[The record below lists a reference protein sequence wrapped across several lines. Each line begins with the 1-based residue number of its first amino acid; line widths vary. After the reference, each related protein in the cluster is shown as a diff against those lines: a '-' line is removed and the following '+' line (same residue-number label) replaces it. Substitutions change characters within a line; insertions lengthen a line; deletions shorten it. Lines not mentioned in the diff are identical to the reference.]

1 MNATTLP
8 GESKARAGQTADSET
23 GPVDV
28 FAESFQLANW
38 QVRPQR
44 NQLYDSSQEET
55 RRLEPR
61 LMKLLCVLAH
71 RQGEVLTREQLDDL
85 LWPDSIVNENSLTRA
100 ISELRRK
107 LTPSS
112 ASASVFIETIPKK
125 GYRLAVPIELSPEL
139 ASPKNNSHGIR
150 GKACLHPVISYESAE
165 KRTSAYATLLMAAV
179 LIVMVTA
186 LLQTSPAILPRGS
199 KPFADELIRSATR
212 MPAGGELI
220 LSNSTPT
227 ERGAGAGFEWVFSND
242 GSQFAYVVKDQTGF
256 TIVLASTEGLT
267 STAQQQ
273 GSASHDNPVP
283 VYHSTD
289 MPFNLV
295 WSPLGN
301 ALLFASQPS
310 VITPAPLGSTF
321 EFASGIRLYSLDL
334 DSLEVS
340 VLLEEKASQLE
351 TLNTEQNLT

>member
-107 LTPSS
+107 LTLSS

-125 GYRLAVPIELSPEL
+125 GYRLVVPLNSPRSL
-139 ASPKNNSHGIR
+139 PPKNNSHGIR
-150 GKACLHPVISYESAE
+150 KACLHPVISYESAE

-179 LIVMVTA
+179 LTVMVRA
-186 LLQTSPAILPRGS
+186 PADKPAILPRDS
-199 KPFADELIRSATR
+199 KPFRRTHQVCDQNARWRRADSEQLNAYRT
-212 MPAGGELI
+212 
-220 LSNSTPT
+220 
-227 ERGAGAGFEWVFSND
+227 
-242 GSQFAYVVKDQTGF
+242 GSGCGV
-256 TIVLASTEGLT
+256 
-267 STAQQQ
+267 
-273 GSASHDNPVP
+273 
-283 VYHSTD
+283 
-289 MPFNLV
+289 
-295 WSPLGN
+295 
-301 ALLFASQPS
+301 
-310 VITPAPLGSTF
+310 
-321 EFASGIRLYSLDL
+321 
-334 DSLEVS
+334 
-340 VLLEEKASQLE
+340 
-351 TLNTEQNLT
+351 

>member
-44 NQLYDSSQEET
+44 NQLYDSSEEET

-107 LTPSS
+107 LTPPS

-125 GYRLAVPIELSPEL
+125 GYRLAVPIEHSPEP
-139 ASPKNNSHGIR
+139 ASP
-150 GKACLHPVISYESAE
+150 
-165 KRTSAYATLLMAAV
+165 
-179 LIVMVTA
+179 
-186 LLQTSPAILPRGS
+186 
-199 KPFADELIRSATR
+199 
-212 MPAGGELI
+212 
-220 LSNSTPT
+220 
-227 ERGAGAGFEWVFSND
+227 
-242 GSQFAYVVKDQTGF
+242 
-256 TIVLASTEGLT
+256 
-267 STAQQQ
+267 
-273 GSASHDNPVP
+273 
-283 VYHSTD
+283 
-289 MPFNLV
+289 
-295 WSPLGN
+295 
-301 ALLFASQPS
+301 
-310 VITPAPLGSTF
+310 
-321 EFASGIRLYSLDL
+321 
-334 DSLEVS
+334 
-340 VLLEEKASQLE
+340 
-351 TLNTEQNLT
+351 